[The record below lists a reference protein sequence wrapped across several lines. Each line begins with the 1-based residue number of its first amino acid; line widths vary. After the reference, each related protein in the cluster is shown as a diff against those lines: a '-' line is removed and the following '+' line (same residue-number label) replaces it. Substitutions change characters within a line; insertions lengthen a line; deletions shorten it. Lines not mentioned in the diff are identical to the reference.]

1 MLSKEERFKQWRGI
15 KFHAEQKALNSA
27 LLISNYVNS
36 VDNLEVIKA
45 NAQTKYNDF
54 NQYKAL
60 SWGTAVFV
68 KFFID
73 EAIAQ
78 LPKTADKEI
87 ALLTHSSEAIATL
100 YDNWKDNTAGNIF
113 ALIGNIEKLLALN
126 SIPFTDRN
134 QYKTFLLSS
143 YMLFH
148 IIQIAITQIENDWKA
163 QIVVSLL
170 VDLRQ
175 IKPKID
181 FFLLQVEKRMEQLKS
196 EQPTKKTDDIL
207 PIAPDPLKPF
217 KVLLS
222 KRYLKVLGISPL
234 DSAKSSQRATGLPIH
249 KRLAPGTRLHQAEKP
264 VKRSVLDS
272 LAALEADIEK
282 VSSGIFSL
290 IELRSKKAD
299 FEAKIEAV
307 NKLLLFAEENDKKIT
322 GRKDFLDFIEEHAQ
336 LLQILLEIA
345 EEGSKQQLLEK
356 IKQLKTLAESP
367 DLSSEML
374 QRVSWVTSPIKVV
387 YRTTTPQIVQSMIAS
402 TLPAT
407 LDSTCKTELKDLVNT
422 CLLDLREKLKKKEH
436 QITVINNRF
445 FNQDEEL
452 KQLIAK
458 ESSEQLAALQKANEV
473 MKESVRASSRLLT
486 TVKEN
491 SSFLQSLQTKS
502 QTLSIFIKLHDGFFV
517 KISNFLAQYF
527 SFFKTKTAKMIDDAA
542 AWKIK
547 VDGLIGEYQNIVD
560 QGIRQIEFIP
570 NLEDSIKIQ
579 IKSQFVAEEQQIRR
593 EKPNYINPN
602 KRTVRLL
609 MNNLSHLFAAKT
621 QPLREQTNEVE
632 LDEEQSILVCL

>member
-36 VDNLEVIKA
+36 VDNLKVIKA

-196 EQPTKKTDDIL
+196 EQPTKKRTI
-207 PIAPDPLKPF
+207 F
-217 KVLLS
+217 YLL
-222 KRYLKVLGISPL
+222 
-234 DSAKSSQRATGLPIH
+234 
-249 KRLAPGTRLHQAEKP
+249 
-264 VKRSVLDS
+264 
-272 LAALEADIEK
+272 
-282 VSSGIFSL
+282 
-290 IELRSKKAD
+290 
-299 FEAKIEAV
+299 
-307 NKLLLFAEENDKKIT
+307 
-322 GRKDFLDFIEEHAQ
+322 
-336 LLQILLEIA
+336 
-345 EEGSKQQLLEK
+345 
-356 IKQLKTLAESP
+356 
-367 DLSSEML
+367 
-374 QRVSWVTSPIKVV
+374 
-387 YRTTTPQIVQSMIAS
+387 
-402 TLPAT
+402 
-407 LDSTCKTELKDLVNT
+407 
-422 CLLDLREKLKKKEH
+422 
-436 QITVINNRF
+436 
-445 FNQDEEL
+445 
-452 KQLIAK
+452 
-458 ESSEQLAALQKANEV
+458 
-473 MKESVRASSRLLT
+473 
-486 TVKEN
+486 
-491 SSFLQSLQTKS
+491 
-502 QTLSIFIKLHDGFFV
+502 
-517 KISNFLAQYF
+517 
-527 SFFKTKTAKMIDDAA
+527 
-542 AWKIK
+542 
-547 VDGLIGEYQNIVD
+547 
-560 QGIRQIEFIP
+560 RQI
-570 NLEDSIKIQ
+570 
-579 IKSQFVAEEQQIRR
+579 R
-593 EKPNYINPN
+593 
-602 KRTVRLL
+602 
-609 MNNLSHLFAAKT
+609 
-621 QPLREQTNEVE
+621 
-632 LDEEQSILVCL
+632 